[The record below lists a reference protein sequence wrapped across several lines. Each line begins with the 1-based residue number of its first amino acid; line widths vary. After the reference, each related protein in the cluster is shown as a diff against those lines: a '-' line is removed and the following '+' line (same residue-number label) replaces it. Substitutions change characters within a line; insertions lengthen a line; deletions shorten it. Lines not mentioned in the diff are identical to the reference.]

1 MRATESFRRAVTIST
16 VVLSFLL
23 TACGSNPIMVGK
35 LPPPKYEK
43 LGAATGEAC
52 GTLGLLT
59 PPINFIP
66 MALNSR
72 VEDAYQ
78 QAIQSVPGASG
89 LINVEYTESW
99 TWWVLAT
106 TRCTTITGDAIKEV
120 L

>member
-1 MRATESFRRAVTIST
+1 MSARGSFREGLA
-16 VVLSFLL
+16 LSAAFFAFLL
-23 TACGSNPIMVGK
+23 TGCGSAPIVVGK
-35 LPPPKYEK
+35 LPPAKYEK

-72 VEDAYQ
+72 VEDAYR
-78 QAIQSVPGASG
+78 QAIQSVPGATS
-89 LINVEYTESW
+89 LLNVEYKEEW
-99 TWWVLAT
+99 FWWILAT